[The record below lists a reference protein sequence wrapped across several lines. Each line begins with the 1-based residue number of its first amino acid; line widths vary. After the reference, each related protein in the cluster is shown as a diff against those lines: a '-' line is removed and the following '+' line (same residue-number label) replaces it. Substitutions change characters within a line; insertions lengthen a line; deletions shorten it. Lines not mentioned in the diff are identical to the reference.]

1 MKTRQWYQARIR
13 WAEMVEGRGIRHWEG
28 GLYLFRSEDR
38 DAAFQRA
45 LEIGEGGQS
54 GGDEESARR
63 TRWVETRLAEVVT
76 LDCLGDE
83 LEENLWRCT
92 GFGCRRRRGFLLTTN
107 SSLPSRRRRHR
118 GDGPAVRI
126 FGEGPGR
133 RFALSARPTA
143 SQGFAAAGTLPKNGG
158 GISER
163 SGLAAI
169 RRIKKGRLRQQAEQG
184 PGGAK

>member
-13 WAEMVEGRGIRHWEG
+13 WAEMVEGHGIRNWEE

-54 GGDEESARR
+54 GGHEEGARR

-83 LEENLWRCT
+83 LEGEPLEVHWTR
-92 GFGCRRRRGFLLTTN
+92 
-107 SSLPSRRRRHR
+107 LPATEKIAFDHKFEPAKKVPAESR
-118 GDGPAVRI
+118 
-126 FGEGPGR
+126 
-133 RFALSARPTA
+133 
-143 SQGFAAAGTLPKNGG
+143 
-158 GISER
+158 
-163 SGLAAI
+163 
-169 RRIKKGRLRQQAEQG
+169 
-184 PGGAK
+184 